1 MLTVT
6 TGLSQLRSHYT
17 HETRELLSVVIN
29 ATSAAEASLALEVL
43 RGAVPEKPLVT
54 ACNLREVLQ
63 AIPTSPFV
71 MSVDGDTLARVAG
84 LEQDVAILWK
94 RLSDDTELCVTT
106 AGNLALDLIVRA
118 SDGHKHFWTPI
129 PMTRDFVNPA
139 VVDLLIASDCLLAEV
154 IELIKNMGLVF
165 NPKFYLSIEDFR
177 FEYAA
182 AAISD
187 LDELF

>member
-17 HETRELLSVVIN
+17 QETRELLDVVIN

-43 RGAVPEKPLVT
+43 GNAIPEKPLVT

-63 AIPTSPFV
+63 AIPTSPF
-71 MSVDGDTLARVAG
+71 MMGVDSETLARVAG
-84 LEQDVAILWK
+84 LQRDVAVLRK
-94 RLSDDTELCVTT
+94 ELPDGADICVTT
-106 AGNLALDLIVRA
+106 AGNLALDLIVRTA
-118 SDGHKHFWTPI
+118 DGSKHFWTPI
-129 PMTRDFVNPA
+129 PMGHDFVNPA
-139 VVDLLIASDCLLAEV
+139 VVDLLVASDHLLVEV
-154 IELIKNMGLVF
+154 IELVKNMGLVF